1 MPAAP
6 LIWINGFPGSGKLTV
21 AKVFKQLTSDDTI
34 ILDNHQLIDPVEARF
49 PRSHPEYQKERH
61 LYRQAVFKE
70 HVYNK
75 ANLSKI
81 VVFTD
86 FQSNNELG
94 RDTATEYKIC
104 AMESGRVFLPVY
116 LICDLNTNLKRVN
129 TIERIDSGTK
139 KLTNVELVKNL
150 RWKCDLFR
158 FDDCPGLTLDSTGAS
173 PLEIASKILDFVESS
188 RSTP

>member
-1 MPAAP
+1 MPVAP

-49 PRSHPEYQKERH
+49 PRLHPEYQKERH

-81 VVFTD
+81 VVFTGE
-86 FQSNNELG
+86 FYTSIFPSSMMVE
-94 RDTATEYKIC
+94 A
-104 AMESGRVFLPVY
+104 
-116 LICDLNTNLKRVN
+116 DLYNKTFNQIMNLVVTQQQNIKYVPWN
-129 TIERIDSGTK
+129 QAGY
-139 KLTNVELVKNL
+139 
-150 RWKCDLFR
+150 F
-158 FDDCPGLTLDSTGAS
+158 CPSISYVT
-173 PLEIASKILDFVESS
+173 
-188 RSTP
+188 

>member
-1 MPAAP
+1 
-6 LIWINGFPGSGKLTV
+6 
-21 AKVFKQLTSDDTI
+21 
-34 ILDNHQLIDPVEARF
+34 
-49 PRSHPEYQKERH
+49 
-61 LYRQAVFKE
+61 
-70 HVYNK
+70 
-75 ANLSKI
+75 
-81 VVFTD
+81 
-86 FQSNNELG
+86 
-94 RDTATEYKIC
+94 
-104 AMESGRVFLPVY
+104 MESGRVFLPVY

>member
-49 PRSHPEYQKERH
+49 PRLHPEYQKERH

>member
-21 AKVFKQLTSDDTI
+21 AKVFKQLTQDDTI

-49 PRSHPEYQKERH
+49 PRLHPEYQKERH
-61 LYRQAVFKE
+61 LYRQAIFKE

-75 ANLSKI
+75 AKLSKI

-94 RDTATEYKIC
+94 RDTATEYKIS
-104 AMESGRVFLPVY
+104 ALESGRVFLPVY
-116 LICDLNTNLKRVN
+116 LICDLTTNLTRVN
-129 TIERIDSGTK
+129 TIERVDSGTK

-150 RWKCDLFR
+150 RGKCDLFR

-188 RSTP
+188 KCIS